1 METLNRR
8 GVLVAVALMG
18 VATGSLPALAGDP
31 VDVAAA
37 KREGKVVWYTSTP
50 IETAQKIAN
59 AFEAQH
65 GVKVEL
71 FRSGGTAI
79 LRRFQ
84 QELQAGRVA
93 ADVMTTSDPAANT
106 VLARKGVFVNFKP
119 SNFDKVPKE
128 AKDPDGAYVA
138 QRLNMMTFYVRD
150 DKVPAADRPKLW
162 SELGDPKYKG
172 KMVMTDPSFTA
183 LQLSV
188 VGMTAKKFGW
198 DIYEK
203 LRKNDIMLVQGNQQ
217 VSDMIKRGERVIA
230 VGASDSY
237 AADDRK
243 EGHPIT
249 TIYPEDGTFMI
260 PSPTAI
266 IKGSPNP
273 NAAKLLAEFMLSD
286 TAQKFFPEDG
296 GYSARTDIAAPA
308 GSPPLATI
316 KLSEVDY
323 DYIEK
328 EGTRIKKRFSEIF
341 Q

>member
-1 METLNRR
+1 
-8 GVLVAVALMG
+8 
-18 VATGSLPALAGDP
+18 
-31 VDVAAA
+31 
-37 KREGKVVWYTSTP
+37 
-50 IETAQKIAN
+50 
-59 AFEAQH
+59 
-65 GVKVEL
+65 
-71 FRSGGTAI
+71 
-79 LRRFQ
+79 
-84 QELQAGRVA
+84 
-93 ADVMTTSDPAANT
+93 
-106 VLARKGVFVNFKP
+106 
-119 SNFDKVPKE
+119 
-128 AKDPDGAYVA
+128 
-138 QRLNMMTFYVRD
+138 
-150 DKVPAADRPKLW
+150 
-162 SELGDPKYKG
+162 
-172 KMVMTDPSFTA
+172 
-183 LQLSV
+183 
-188 VGMTAKKFGW
+188 
-198 DIYEK
+198 
-203 LRKNDIMLVQGNQQ
+203 
-217 VSDMIKRGERVIA
+217 MIKRGERVIA